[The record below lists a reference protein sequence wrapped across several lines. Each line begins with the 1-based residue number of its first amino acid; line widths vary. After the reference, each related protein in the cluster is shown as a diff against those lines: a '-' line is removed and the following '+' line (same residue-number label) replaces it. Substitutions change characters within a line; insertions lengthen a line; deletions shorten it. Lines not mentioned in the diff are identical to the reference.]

1 MFYEAHAVID
11 ASSIIRLRMESYSP
25 DVFPGLNERV
35 EHAARRTELVTV
47 DRVLDELKTS
57 ASAKLPIGVAGEG
70 QTSEQTFNWASKE
83 LRLIDDVVP
92 DQTIAEIA
100 KLTAGIASQHQRWSQ
115 GVPAD
120 PMLIAAAEI
129 LDCAVISSE
138 VPQITDPS
146 NPKPISGNGNIRNEY
161 GLYSAW
167 IRIPDI
173 CLLRG
178 IQHLDLISY
187 FRSQGWSF

>member
-47 DRVLDELKTS
+47 DRVLEELKTN
-57 ASAKLPIGVAGEG
+57 ASTKLPIGAAGEG

-83 LRLIDDVVP
+83 LRLIDDIVP
-92 DQTIAEIA
+92 DHTIAEIA
-100 KLTAGIASQHQRWSQ
+100 KLTADIASQHQRWSR

-138 VPQITDPS
+138 APQLTDRP
-146 NPKPISGNGNIRNEY
+146 NPKPILEGRKIRNEY

-178 IQHLDLISY
+178 IQHYDLLSF
-187 FRSQGWSF
+187 FRSQCWSF